1 MSDAKSMLEWMQTP
15 DIYEKMQYD
24 PAKQSIEHVVIL
36 LRKVWDDKCKLHLCN
51 N

>member
-24 PAKQSIEHVVIL
+24 PAKQSKETCCHFM
-36 LRKVWDDKCKLHLCN
+36 
-51 N
+51 